1 VIPLPAIF
9 IHSFPKWM
17 EIERRNFT
25 KRGFGRIIETGKA
38 DFPALQAMILWE
50 RTAGQR
56 LEPKRQK
63 RGRKP
68 DMRKWNISC
77 VQAKFLL
84 FLNEY

>member
-1 VIPLPAIF
+1 
-9 IHSFPKWM
+9 M
-17 EIERRNFT
+17 EIERRDFT
-25 KRGFGRIIETGKA
+25 KRGFGLIIEAGKA
-38 DFPALQAMILWE
+38 DFPALEAMFLWE
-50 RTAGQR
+50 WTAER
-56 LEPKRQK
+56 K